1 MKAFKQL
8 GELFSH
14 LLVKADH
21 LLLKIRCLLFP
32 TIVNDHLEVD
42 FFLLLFLNPPK
53 DNALAQVTL
62 ARRVLINPLHHFV
75 EQFYN
80 PDLEKV
86 VDIQVCCHLT
96 IFEVLNGVVDLN
108 EHFLDLSEG
117 FVRDLS
123 ESRLALNYM
132 KVGIEAV
139 ILFLMPVQIFVYQ
152 IDLIID

>member
-8 GELFSH
+8 GELFGH
-14 LLVKADH
+14 LLIKADH

-86 VDIQVCCHLT
+86 VNIQVCSHLT